1 MPPSRR
7 MAGSAHQ
14 MRSRILSRGRS
25 VSPEPAAV
33 PDISEAPSMLSVQE
47 AQQPKALV
55 GDQSIVDTVEVG
67 LEQIEQLKD
76 LKKKVRENRDESA
89 RELELTTFRQ
99 ALKQEITQQS
109 LSQMTPTAFQ
119 EIDQSSR
126 IMESAYKQLRQE
138 AEQKKSLIDLNEAMK
153 VRILESIHYLLFQM
167 T

>member
-14 MRSRILSRGRS
+14 MRSRILSRGLGRS

-55 GDQSIVDTVEVG
+55 GKSIVDTVEVG

-138 AEQKKSLIDLNEAMK
+138 AEQKKSLIDLKEAMK
-153 VRILESIHYLLFQM
+153 VRI
-167 T
+167 